1 MQEIIKI
8 FHFSIDR
15 SFFGAYHNGCKKC
28 IGKKAVSYTHLD
40 VYKRQLVNNAAVGR
54 SSKRLEEETLG
65 EWNSI
70 LGTNLTGTF
79 LTVSYTHLYCEK

>member
-28 IGKKAVSYTHLD
+28 IGKKVEKMCIRDSNRHAV
-40 VYKRQLVNNAAVGR
+40 VGR
-54 SSKRLEEETLG
+54 EVLDPV
-65 EWNSI
+65 
-70 LGTNLTGTF
+70 
-79 LTVSYTHLYCEK
+79 VSREPLPRYAPLAHGQ